1 MLEIVLFFFFFFG
14 SVRKCALFSKF
25 SQAFGLC
32 CVICDYAGALFSS
45 QRFFFCL
52 FLHREFG
59 CNRIYLLIP
68 FTALFYKLMINTF
81 PWTYMTCLLGLE
93 DDMGDIIWRR
103 G

>member
-1 MLEIVLFFFFFFG
+1 ML
-14 SVRKCALFSKF
+14 CFSKF

-32 CVICDYAGALFSS
+32 CVICDYAGGLLST

-52 FLHREFG
+52 LLHHEFS

-93 DDMGDIIWRR
+93 DDMGGEGSVDMLVAMNW
-103 G
+103 